1 MGALALTSC
10 AGTGDDETAP
20 ESTPTQDQAQTD
32 TSSPDA
38 QAHDHDPD
46 GGPPPSG
53 IQEATD
59 PTYAVGD
66 HATLNADHMRGTDGA
81 EATISGAFDTTTYSV
96 SYTPTDGGGAGVVAE
111 NRGTGIAVI
120 QRSLADA
127 LMPPPEYINR
137 LDSFTIIFHR
147 RRVAEKERHANA
159 FDQVLTALKGQAS
172 ASTSELVQETRLSRT
187 AVQKAVNEL
196 ITEGVVERTEP
207 LRSPRQ
213 RYRIKT

>member
-1 MGALALTSC
+1 MGALVLTSC

-20 ESTPTQDQAQTD
+20 ES
-32 TSSPDA
+32 
-38 QAHDHDPD
+38 
-46 GGPPPSG
+46 
-53 IQEATD
+53 
-59 PTYAVGD
+59 
-66 HATLNADHMRGTDGA
+66 
-81 EATISGAFDTTTYSV
+81 
-96 SYTPTDGGGAGVVAE
+96 TPTDGGGAGVVAE

-147 RRVAEKERHANA
+147 RRVAEKERYASA
-159 FDQVLTALKGQAS
+159 FDQVLTALKGQAP
-172 ASTSELVQETRLSRT
+172 APTSELVQETRLSRT

-196 ITEGVVERTEP
+196 IAEGVVERTEP